1 MNQSELSSGV
11 AVVIPCYKVTQHIT
25 RVIAAMPAWAECI
38 YIVDDCCPE
47 YSGKFIE
54 SNIHDPRLQVIYNEE
69 NKGVGGAVMA
79 GYRAAIKDGMQV
91 VVKVDGD
98 GQMDPALMPDFVQPI
113 LTGEADYTKGN
124 RFYNLEEIS
133 QMPKIRLF
141 GNAVL
146 SLMNK
151 ISSGYWDVFDPT
163 NGYTAVHVDV
173 LKKLPFE
180 KISERYFFE
189 SDMLFRLNTLRAKV
203 IDIPMDA
210 SYGDEE
216 SNLKI
221 SKIVGEFTR
230 KNVKNTLK
238 RVFYNYYL
246 RDMSVASIELLLAIP
261 LIIFGAI
268 YGGTNWVESASKGVA
283 TPAGTV
289 MMAVLPIIIGIQFL
303 LSFLSYDIENVPR
316 RVIHKRRG

>member
-1 MNQSELSSGV
+1 MNQSELSFGI
-11 AVVIPCYKVTQHIT
+11 AVVIPCYKVTQHI
-25 RVIAAMPAWAECI
+25 VKVVADMPAWVERI
-38 YIVDDCCPE
+38 YAVDDCCPD

-54 SNIHDPRLQVIYNEE
+54 NNIQDPRLQVIYNEK

-79 GYRAAIKDGMQV
+79 GYRSAIKDGMRV

-113 LTGEADYTKGN
+113 LVGEADYTKGN

-133 QMPKIRLF
+133 QMPKVRLF

-189 SDMLFRLNTLRAKV
+189 SDMLFRLNTIRAKV
-203 IDIPMDA
+203 VDVPMDA

-230 KNVKNTLK
+230 KNIKNTLK

-261 LIIFGAI
+261 LIIFGVI
-268 YGGTNWVESASKGVA
+268 YGGMSWMESASKGVA

-289 MMAVLPIIIGIQFL
+289 MMAVLPIIVGIQFL